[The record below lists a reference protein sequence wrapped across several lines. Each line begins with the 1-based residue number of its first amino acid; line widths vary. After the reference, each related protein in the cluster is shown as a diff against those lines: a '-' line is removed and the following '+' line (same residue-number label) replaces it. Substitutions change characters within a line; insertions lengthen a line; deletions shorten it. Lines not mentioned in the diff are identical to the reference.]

1 MIVKNIWNAL
11 PDIFEVPSISN
22 EEHSISNKKTSFQ
35 MEDLVLPSKNSVFQ
49 IKIFLLGFSCIEFKI
64 LGIPS
69 EISEITSIASAS
81 VDSYAYA
88 G

>member
-35 MEDLVLPSKNSVFQ
+35 MEDLVRPSKNSVFQ
-49 IKIFLLGFSCIEFKI
+49 IKIFLC
-64 LGIPS
+64 
-69 EISEITSIASAS
+69 
-81 VDSYAYA
+81 
-88 G
+88 

>member
-1 MIVKNIWNAL
+1 
-11 PDIFEVPSISN
+11 
-22 EEHSISNKKTSFQ
+22 

>member
-1 MIVKNIWNAL
+1 
-11 PDIFEVPSISN
+11 
-22 EEHSISNKKTSFQ
+22 

-69 EISEITSIASAS
+69 EISEITSISKQVLSGPYVYSLASAS